1 MRHMHRGHRRG
12 GGCGPKVGRGRFDR
26 EAWLERLER
35 YQRDL
40 EQETADVADLI
51 RRLKDAPP
59 AGTTTP
65 TTV

>member
-1 MRHMHRGHRRG
+1 MTHKRHRRG
-12 GGCGPKVGRGRFDR
+12 GRCGPPNGRGRFNR

-59 AGTTTP
+59 TAETTAP

>member
-1 MRHMHRGHRRG
+1 MHGRRSHGHGRCGRHGRRF
-12 GGCGPKVGRGRFDR
+12 PDAATLLR
-26 EAWLERLER
+26 RLEE

-51 RRLKDAPP
+51 RRLKEEKPEA
-59 AGTTTP
+59 

>member
-1 MRHMHRGHRRG
+1 MTHKRHRRG
-12 GGCGPKVGRGRFDR
+12 GRGGTPIGRGRFNR

-59 AGTTTP
+59 TAETTAP

>member
-1 MRHMHRGHRRG
+1 MTHGRHRHGGPHCRPGIGRR
-12 GGCGPKVGRGRFDR
+12 RFNR
-26 EAWLERLER
+26 EEWLERLER

-51 RRLKDAPP
+51 RRLKDPSP
-59 AGTTTP
+59 AEP

>member
-1 MRHMHRGHRRG
+1 MRHRRAYGGPGCGPRRG
-12 GGCGPKVGRGRFDR
+12 GRRFDR
-26 EAWLERLER
+26 EQWLERLER

-59 AGTTTP
+59 AEP
-65 TTV
+65 QAEPAATV